1 MISKAIVKNTLKE
14 LIRTR
19 QAIPIGI
26 IAIGIAIFIAY
37 ISIELDALFGVYS
50 IAIFGFSMLFTLGII
65 DSDISDGKV
74 QTLLTKPI
82 SCAQFFL
89 SKAIGVIIFGSTIII
104 VMTLSTLTII
114 SVRGGT
120 EIDIKIWFL
129 LPLAGIIAY
138 ILWILISLTFST
150 FIKGNGN
157 VTMVILIAILL
168 GVLSLVP
175 NEKFKS
181 VITFVGEYILPQPGA
196 CLMWI
201 REGRAFLSSGLF
213 HSLFYM
219 VLCSMVGILVLNR
232 KELGKR

>member
-19 QAIPIGI
+19 WAIPIGVI
-26 IAIGIAIFIAY
+26 VIGIAILIGRY
-37 ISIELDALFGVYS
+37 CIEDVLWGIYS
-50 IAIFGFSMLFTLGII
+50 IIIFGFSMLFTIGII

-129 LPLAGIIAY
+129 LPLTGIIAH
-138 ILWILISLTFST
+138 ILWTLISSAFST
-150 FIKGNGN
+150 FIKGHSN
-157 VTMVILIAILL
+157 VTMIILIGILS
-168 GVLSLVP
+168 GILSLVP
-175 NEKFKS
+175 NEKFKA
-181 VITFVGEYILPQPGA
+181 VFRFIGEYIFPHPEA
-196 CLMWI
+196 CLMGI
-201 REGRAFLSSGLF
+201 REGKAFLSSGLF

-219 VLCSMVGILVLNR
+219 VLCTIVGILMLNR